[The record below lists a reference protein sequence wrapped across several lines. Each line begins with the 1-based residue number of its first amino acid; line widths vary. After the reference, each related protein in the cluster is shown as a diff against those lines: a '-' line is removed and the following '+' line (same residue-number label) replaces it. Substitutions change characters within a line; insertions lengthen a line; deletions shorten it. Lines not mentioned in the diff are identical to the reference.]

1 MKRRHACALA
11 LSLCALP
18 FASPAMA
25 QAPTGVPAGQNVRF
39 YEENGVTYQET
50 HQTYQRQ
57 IPETQLQPQSRT
69 VLRGQWKTD
78 THDIVRTVQVP
89 ITEYKY
95 ELYYRDRF
103 NPFVQP
109 TPAYR
114 LVPVTRYEARSE
126 VTRVPVSRYEATPTT
141 ETYHVPVTTYRTVP
155 ETTTHRVA
163 VGTRPAGTSSGAV
176 YASQGGGGGAANYA
190 GGTSGAAGDS
200 NVANRP
206 DNTAIS
212 K

>member
-1 MKRRHACALA
+1 MKTRHACALA
-11 LSLCALP
+11 LSLCAIPL
-18 FASPAMA
+18 ARPAAA
-25 QAPTGVPAGQNVRF
+25 QQVAAGSNVRY
-39 YEENGVTYQET
+39 YEENGVTYKET
-50 HQTYQRQ
+50 HQTFQRQ

-89 ITEYKY
+89 ITEYKM
-95 ELYYRDRF
+95 EVYYPNRF

-114 LVPVTRYEARSE
+114 YVPVTRYEARTE
-126 VTRVPVSRYEATPTT
+126 VTKVPVARYEATPTT

-155 ETTTHRVA
+155 ESSTHRVA
-163 VGTRPAGTSSGAV
+163 VGTRPAGTESGAV
-176 YASQGGGGGAANYA
+176 MASRGGGSGSSNFGSA
-190 GGTSGAAGDS
+190 GS
-200 NVANRP
+200 NDQSEIANRP
-206 DNTAIS
+206 ANTNMS

>member
-1 MKRRHACALA
+1 MKTRHACALA

-18 FASPAMA
+18 FASAA
-25 QAPTGVPAGQNVRF
+25 KSQQVSAGSNVRY

-50 HQTYQRQ
+50 HNTYHRQ
-57 IPETQLQPQSRT
+57 IPETTLQPQSRT

-89 ITEYKY
+89 ITEYKM
-95 ELYYRDRF
+95 EVYYQNRF

-114 LVPVTRYEARSE
+114 YVPVTRYEARTE
-126 VTRVPVSRYEATPTT
+126 VTKVPVARYEATPTT

-155 ETTTHRVA
+155 ESSTHRVA
-163 VGTRPAGTSSGAV
+163 VGTRPAGTDSGAV
-176 YASQGGGGGAANYA
+176 MARGGSSGGYAD
-190 GGTSGAAGDS
+190 SGAGSGDS
-200 NVANRP
+200 TMATRR

>member
-1 MKRRHACALA
+1 MKRHHACALA
-11 LSLCALP
+11 LSLCAVP
-18 FASPAMA
+18 FARPAAA
-25 QAPTGVPAGQNVRF
+25 QAPSGAPGAQNVRF
-39 YEENGVTYQET
+39 YEENGVTYKET
-50 HQTYQRQ
+50 QQTFQRQ
-57 IPETQLQPQSRT
+57 IPETQYKPMDRT

-114 LVPVTRYEARSE
+114 LVPVTRYEARTE
-126 VTRVPVSRYEATPTT
+126 VTKVPVSRYEAVP
-141 ETYHVPVTTYRTVP
+141 ETSTVQVPVTTYRTVQDHA
-155 ETTTHRVA
+155 THRVA
-163 VGTRPAGTSSGAV
+163 IGTRAPGTSTGPV
-176 YASQGGGGGAANYA
+176 YASQPNGQ
-190 GGTSGAAGDS
+190 SGNIAVGPPPSSS
-200 NVANRP
+200 NVASRP
-206 DNTAIS
+206 ENTAIA

>member
-1 MKRRHACALA
+1 MKTRHACALA

-18 FASPAMA
+18 FAKPAAA
-25 QAPTGVPAGQNVRF
+25 QQVPAGSNVRF

-50 HQTYQRQ
+50 HHTFQRQ

-89 ITEYKY
+89 ITEYKM
-95 ELYYRDRF
+95 EVYYPNRF

-114 LVPVTRYEARSE
+114 YVPVTRYEARTE
-126 VTRVPVSRYEATPTT
+126 VTKVPVSRYEATPTT
-141 ETYHVPVTTYRTVP
+141 ETYHVPITTYRTVP
-155 ETTTHRVA
+155 ESSTHRVA
-163 VGTRPAGTSSGAV
+163 VGTRPAGSDSGAV
-176 YASQGGGGGAANYA
+176 MARGGSGSSNVGAT
-190 GGTSGAAGDS
+190 GPSDQS
-200 NVANRP
+200 EVANRP
-206 DNTAIS
+206 GNTNLN